1 MNTSGPTDEYLRDVT
16 HINRGKQRFPMSSSL
31 SSEFQIFVPKKAE
44 FDVLQS
50 VSVVRLTIDDLA

>member
-16 HINRGKQRFPMSSSL
+16 QINRGKQRFPM
-31 SSEFQIFVPKKAE
+31 FQIFVPEKAE

-50 VSVVRLTIDDLA
+50 VSVVKLTIDDLA